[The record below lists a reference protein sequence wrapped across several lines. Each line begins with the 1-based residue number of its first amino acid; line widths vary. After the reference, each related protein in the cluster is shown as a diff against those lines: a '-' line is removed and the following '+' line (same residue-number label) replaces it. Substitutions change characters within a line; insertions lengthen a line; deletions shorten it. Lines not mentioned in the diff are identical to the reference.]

1 MFTVKNWFKKTP
13 DNFRFTAKFPKV
25 ITHDKHLLD
34 VEREVEVFLRVM
46 KPLYEKTLALLIQLP
61 PSLEIM
67 RGLEGLRK
75 IVLLLD
81 NNSRLR
87 YAVEVRHQS
96 WF

>member
-46 KPLYEKTLALLIQLP
+46 EPLYEKTLALLIQLP

-67 RGLEGLRK
+67 HAWIRRIKENGITFR
-75 IVLLLD
+75 
-81 NNSRLR
+81 
-87 YAVEVRHQS
+87 
-96 WF
+96 